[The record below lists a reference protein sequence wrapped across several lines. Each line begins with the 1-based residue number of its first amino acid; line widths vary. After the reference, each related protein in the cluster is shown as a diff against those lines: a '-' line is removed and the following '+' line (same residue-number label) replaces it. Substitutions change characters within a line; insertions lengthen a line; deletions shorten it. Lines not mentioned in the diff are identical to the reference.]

1 MSTRLLRAN
10 SSARDGV
17 SNSSRLSL
25 PSICRTIS
33 ASSNRLE
40 NRSSTMS
47 TVFRWA
53 RANAS
58 SETTPVAAGAGRAKA
73 DMGFLCMR
81 PGQCAKRVWR
91 SKARRVPLTATLA
104 YSVFCRSD
112 SRASVQ
118 TGLSISHF
126 AQILQVP
133 APGIHCRRANAPLTS
148 RVPKVTVDG
157 DRSAQLRCIIVH
169 DSQPVDRQYNASM
182 PRRSHLPTS
191 NAAAKPFM
199 RGEGGATEPKGDR
212 ADAHFVAE
220 LGARIRALRER
231 QRVSRKRLA
240 HESKISERYLAQ
252 IESGRANISVV
263 LLRRVA
269 ETLGVGIAQLVA
281 ANAVGGAARRNRI
294 ALIGMRGAGK
304 STLGAM
310 LADALRIPLVEL
322 NREVAREAGLP
333 AGEVMALYGHAAYR
347 RI

>member
-1 MSTRLLRAN
+1 
-10 SSARDGV
+10 
-17 SNSSRLSL
+17 
-25 PSICRTIS
+25 
-33 ASSNRLE
+33 
-40 NRSSTMS
+40 
-47 TVFRWA
+47 
-53 RANAS
+53 
-58 SETTPVAAGAGRAKA
+58 
-73 DMGFLCMR
+73 
-81 PGQCAKRVWR
+81 
-91 SKARRVPLTATLA
+91 
-104 YSVFCRSD
+104 
-112 SRASVQ
+112 
-118 TGLSISHF
+118 
-126 AQILQVP
+126 
-133 APGIHCRRANAPLTS
+133 
-148 RVPKVTVDG
+148 
-157 DRSAQLRCIIVH
+157 
-169 DSQPVDRQYNASM
+169 M

-347 RI
+347 RIEQRVFERVAREQAHAVIVAGGGIVNEEAAFDLLLASCYTVWIKARPEEHMARVLAQGDLRPMAGNARAMDDLKRILAGRESMYRKADVVIDTSGETPRQSFVKLRAAVAPAFDSHALQPEMAR